1 MLPKPKQLTPENA
14 ARFQDPNLVSLYH
27 LRLPYPAQT
36 FDILTALIRDQPR
49 NVLDVGAGT
58 GEIARGL
65 VGRAERVDAVDFSAA
80 MIEQGKKLPGG
91 QGVKWI
97 PGAIGNAG
105 RGSTGV

>member
-58 GEIARGL
+58 GEIARGWWA
-65 VGRAERVDAVDFSAA
+65 GPSAWTPS
-80 MIEQGKKLPGG
+80 ISRP
-91 QGVKWI
+91 
-97 PGAIGNAG
+97 
-105 RGSTGV
+105 R